1 MILGDKMSL
10 LLALASL
17 AIAGK
22 VVGEIVDDVKT
33 VPARSKIKEDSKNGT
48 LDVVKN
54 FEEILRI
61 CNVKR
66 KSHGSSS
73 VKVLPYTG
81 YTKCLDYISDHHLST
96 RADEQRF
103 INHYKKVLG
112 SEISKRQS
120 DYDRHYF
127 EVESRVKS
135 MMDDS
140 EYEVGRFE
148 HIDVFVDYEDVEKKV
163 NDICNNTFLGDF
175 VVGEVKIKLNSSG
188 NSFTEVWALK
198 VPVAMKFSLKQYYN
212 ACAERCGYIY

>member
-1 MILGDKMSL
+1 MSL

-22 VVGEIVDDVKT
+22 VVGEIASDVSK
-33 VPARSKIKEDSKNGT
+33 VPARSKIQDDSKNGIF
-48 LDVVKN
+48 DVVKN
-54 FEEILRI
+54 FEEILHI
-61 CNVKR
+61 NGVKR
-66 KSHGSSS
+66 KSHGNSS

-81 YTKCLDYISDHHLST
+81 YTKCLDYIRNHHLST

-103 INHYKKVLG
+103 INHYKKVLK

-120 DYDRHYF
+120 DYDNHYF
-127 EVESRVKS
+127 EIKSKVNS
-135 MMDDS
+135 MMDNC
-140 EYEVGRFE
+140 EYEVVRFE
-148 HIDVFVDYEDVEKKV
+148 HIDVFVDYEDVEMKV
-163 NDICNNTFLGDF
+163 NNIYNTTFLGDF

-198 VPVAMKFSLKQYYN
+198 VPVDMKFSLKQYYT